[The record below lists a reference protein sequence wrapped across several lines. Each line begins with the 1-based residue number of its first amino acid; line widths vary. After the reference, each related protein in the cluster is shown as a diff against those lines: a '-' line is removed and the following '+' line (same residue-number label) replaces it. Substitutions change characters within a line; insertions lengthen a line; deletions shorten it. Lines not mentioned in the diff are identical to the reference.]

1 MLDYRIYS
9 FLKLCD
15 TMNYRVT
22 AEQLNMTQ
30 PAVTQ
35 HIHFLEH
42 EYGCKLFSYDGKKL
56 SKTNEGITFENY
68 ARSADYNEKAMRK
81 VLETPN
87 ITEMRIGAT
96 KTIGDFVINKQIS
109 NFLQSNNFTLS
120 LMVDNTEH
128 LLSQLDHAELDFA
141 LIEGFFDKQKY
152 GYKLFR
158 KEKFIGICAKT
169 HHFSGKAV
177 PFETLFNEKVIIRE
191 QGSGTRAILEQLLF
205 EHNFSLKCFSHLAC
219 ISSFEL
225 IKELVAKKCGISFV
239 YEAVS
244 KNDKNLGTF
253 TVKDTT
259 ITREFNFVYL
269 KSTSADRLISAF
281 ENGDIVNK

>member
-1 MLDYRIYS
+1 MLDYRIYT

-56 SKTNEGITFENY
+56 SKTNQGITVENY

-109 NFLQSNNFTLS
+109 DFMQRNNFTLS

-128 LLSQLDHAELDFA
+128 LLSQLDHNELDFA

-158 KEKFIGICAKT
+158 KEKFVGICAKT
-169 HHFSGKAV
+169 HVFSGKAV
-177 PFETLFNEKVIIRE
+177 PFETFFNERVIVRE
-191 QGSGTRAILEQLLF
+191 QGSGTRAIMEQLLF
-205 EHNFSLKCFSHLAC
+205 EHNYSLECFTHSAC

-225 IKELVAKKCGISFV
+225 IKELVAKNCGISFV

-244 KNDKNLGTF
+244 KNDENLGTF
-253 TVKDTT
+253 TVKDTEV
-259 ITREFNFVYL
+259 TREFNFVYL
-269 KSTSADRLISAF
+269 KNTSAERLIAVF
-281 ENGDIVNK
+281 ESGDIVNE